1 MTQKRHIQIRN
12 SIKRYWVN
20 RKYKDRLFR
29 KIFNN
34 KKDLLQLY
42 NAINNTSYTNPED
55 LTITTLDDTIIL
67 SMKKDLSFIISSA
80 MNLYEHQSTFNPNM
94 PIRGVF
100 YFSRLYETY
109 ITQHKLDIYDSKL
122 VKLPTPQYVIFY
134 NGDADKPD
142 RMVLKLSDAF
152 QLSETE
158 TGIIPALECTA
169 VMLNINYGHNEEL
182 LNKCKPLKDYS
193 IFTTKVKD
201 YKRIGLSLEDAVD
214 KAIDECIEEGVLMDI
229 LFKHR
234 TLAKNTILTEY
245 NEKKRRKLD
254 RQSGFEDGLACGIER
269 GTEQTL
275 KLIVAKKIRKNM
287 TLDMIANDLE
297 EDIKVI
303 RPIYEAA
310 KKEIESE

>member
-29 KIFNN
+29 KIFQD
-34 KKDLLQLY
+34 KEELLQLY
-42 NAINNTSYTNPED
+42 NAINNTSYTNPKD

-67 SMKKDLSFIISSA
+67 SMKNDLSFIISSA

-109 ITQHKLDIYDSKL
+109 IAQYKLDIYDSKL
-122 VKLPTPQYVIFY
+122 VKLPAPQYVIFY

-152 QLSETE
+152 QLSKAETNM
-158 TGIIPALECTA
+158 ISALECTA

-193 IFTTKVKD
+193 IFTTKIKE
-201 YKRIGLSLEDAVD
+201 YKHTGLSLEDAVD

-229 LFKHR
+229 LLRHR

-254 RQSGFEDGLACGIER
+254 RKAGFEDGLECGIER
-269 GTEQTL
+269 GIEQTL
-275 KLIVAKKIRKNM
+275 QIIISKKIRKNM
-287 TLDMIANDLE
+287 TIDMIAKDLE
-297 EDIKVI
+297 EDIEVI

-310 KKEIESE
+310 KKEIESK

>member
-1 MTQKRHIQIRN
+1 MTQKQHIQIRN
-12 SIKRYWVN
+12 SFKRYWCN
-20 RKYKDRLFR
+20 RRYKDRLFR

-42 NAINNTSYTNPED
+42 NAINNTSYTNPEN

-67 SMKKDLSFIISSA
+67 SMKNDLSFIISSA
-80 MNLYEHQSTFNPNM
+80 MNLYEHQPTFNPNM

-100 YFSRLYETY
+100 YFSRLYEAY
-109 ITQHKLDIYDSKL
+109 IAQHKLDIYDSKL

-152 QLSETE
+152 QLSETA
-158 TGIIPALECTA
+158 TGMIPALECTA

-254 RQSGFEDGLACGIER
+254 RQSGFEDGLACGA
-269 GTEQTL
+269 EQTL
-275 KLIVAKKIRKNM
+275 KLIVSKKIGKNM
-287 TLDMIANDLE
+287 TLDMIAKDLE
-297 EDIKVI
+297 EDIEVI
-303 RPIYEAA
+303 RPIYE
-310 KKEIESE
+310 KVKQEMNLK

>member
-1 MTQKRHIQIRN
+1 MKIEIAEPGRMTQSGSSLLKLIQNNKTPILDLLVRESIQN
-12 SIKRYWVN
+12 SLDAQKDKL
-20 RKYKDRLFR
+20 RKYAKEFP
-29 KIFNN
+29 N
-34 KKDLLQLY
+34 QLEL
-42 NAINNTSYTNPED
+42 AIT
-55 LTITTLDDTIIL
+55 
-67 SMKKDLSFIISSA
+67 
-80 MNLYEHQSTFNPNM
+80 
-94 PIRGVF
+94 
-100 YFSRLYETY
+100 
-109 ITQHKLDIYDSKL
+109 
-122 VKLPTPQYVIFY
+122 
-134 NGDADKPD
+134 
-142 RMVLKLSDAF
+142 
-152 QLSETE
+152 
-158 TGIIPALECTA
+158 
-169 VMLNINYGHNEEL
+169 
-182 LNKCKPLKDYS
+182 
-193 IFTTKVKD
+193 
-201 YKRIGLSLEDAVD
+201 

-229 LFKHR
+229 LFRHR

>member
-12 SIKRYWVN
+12 SFKRYWVN

-29 KIFNN
+29 KIFKN

-42 NAINNTSYTNPED
+42 NALNNTSYTNPED

-67 SMKKDLSFIISSA
+67 SMKNDLSFIISSA

-100 YFSRLYETY
+100 YFSRLYEAY
-109 ITQHKLDIYDSKL
+109 IAQHKLDIYGSKL
-122 VKLPTPQYVIFY
+122 IKLPTPQYVIFY
-134 NGDADKPD
+134 NGDAAKPD

-152 QLSETE
+152 QLPETE
-158 TGIIPALECTA
+158 TTMIPALECTA

-201 YKRIGLSLEDAVD
+201 YRRTGLSLEDAVD
-214 KAIDECIEEGVLMDI
+214 RAIDECIEEGVLMNI

-269 GTEQTL
+269 GIERGIEAL
-275 KLIVAKKIRKNM
+275 ILDNLEEGVAENLIVNKLMLRFHLDNEKAQNYVRKY
-287 TLDMIANDLE
+287 
-297 EDIKVI
+297 K
-303 RPIYEAA
+303 
-310 KKEIESE
+310 